1 MLPKEMTKPT
11 DRKWQNQQTGSPL
24 TFSWET
30 KLVPLQSPESY
41 EKSYVK
47 VLVLSRTESPVSP
60 SANWTR
66 REEMEEGLPG
76 NHLSNYTQFGDT
88 AIIFP
93 YQQRIQ
99 KSKQIFMMSD

>member
-1 MLPKEMTKPT
+1 
-11 DRKWQNQQTGSPL
+11 
-24 TFSWET
+24 
-30 KLVPLQSPESY
+30 
-41 EKSYVK
+41 
-47 VLVLSRTESPVSP
+47 
-60 SANWTR
+60 
-66 REEMEEGLPG
+66 MEEGLPG